1 MFTHMRGLE
10 SRLNEIARSTSEC
23 FSQVDARLQALEQPT
38 VEQTFRPPESTAE
51 IIVSGL
57 PTQGQLSHEEIV
69 NRIFN
74 FVGATRFLGDI
85 ISIRKF
91 KTGKESGS
99 SSNQNGDTAV
109 RMSYSLILR
118 FKSVQVRN
126 EVMRLKIIEGNI
138 PVVTTFPDLSD
149 LTENKVFLS
158 EFLAKEMLK
167 LLRLV
172 RARAKAHNYE
182 RIWVRNEQIFVR
194 KSSDSDIISITSES
208 DLNKLI

>member
-1 MFTHMRGLE
+1 MP
-10 SRLNEIARSTSEC
+10 S
-23 FSQVDARLQALEQPT
+23 
-38 VEQTFRPPESTAE
+38 
-51 IIVSGL
+51 
-57 PTQGQLSHEEIV
+57 QGQLSHEEIV

-85 ISIRKF
+85 ISIRKL
-91 KTGKESGS
+91 KTVKENGS
-99 SSNQNGDTAV
+99 SSNPNNDTAV

-126 EVMRLKIIEGNI
+126 EVMRLKIVKGNI
-138 PVVTTFPDLSD
+138 PVVTIFPDLSD

-158 EFLAKEMLK
+158 EFLAKEVFK

-182 RIWVRNEQIFVR
+182 RVWVRNEHIFVR

-208 DLNKLI
+208 DLNKLIDGKLIRRQPRQPLQRPALITL